1 MRKPLLAILI
11 VISLVAS
18 GIVAAVVYTGLG
30 TPIEQP
36 FMILGGDSICKT
48 DGTYCHLFRITNGTA
63 NISFPSVD
71 GGTFNYTI
79 ED

>member
-1 MRKPLLAILI
+1 LRKPLLAILL
-11 VISLVAS
+11 VISIVAS

-36 FMILGGDSICKT
+36 FLLNGGDNICKI
-48 DGTYCHLFRITNGTA
+48 DGTYCHLFRITNGTM

-71 GGTFNYTI
+71 GGTFNYSV
-79 ED
+79 EG